1 MEARWPYPDF
11 SLAYEVWEG
20 NHHYSIFDVD
30 ADVALDLFAET
41 VRQFYV
47 EPDKLR
53 DTLTGAMVG
62 LDDIVD
68 LRDIEALVNEV
79 AEASIPRARQ
89 NPTRPH
95 LDMARNE
102 TAEVLAHLVVER
114 IHGSSVVA
122 SRIRNKEIPGQPTR
136 GMDLLALA
144 RSDKQELSLVCS
156 EVKASNAASSPPA
169 VVEQG
174 DDCLKNQLKK
184 SSATTLVSCKNL
196 IGQSSMRTT
205 KTSLW
210 SQKAILLWGCH
221 KLPLIVLP
229 VLMRTKETGKETDF
243 GTFRTNPR
251 ELAPAAIKFCIAK
264 ISIPIEEFAN
274 LVYTRAREAG

>member
-1 MEARWPYPDF
+1 MALPGF

-184 SSATTLVSCKNL
+184 IISDHTRILQELNWAIKHADDQDKPMVA
-196 IGQSSMRTT
+196 
-205 KTSLW
+205 
-210 SQKAILLWGCH
+210 KAILLWGCH